1 MNTPLLPAPEPEFQP
16 AGPLDDGSSAG
27 IFRLRLRRFLL
38 FLPKFWWIPALTL
51 VIGLALEAAYVHWK
65 QPTFVSHSSMWETL
79 KMELPEGDYF
89 SEEMQDYLG
98 TLTGLLQSETLR
110 QQALGILRISTN
122 SASIVLGK
130 DGEPLRMDISVSG
143 NPKSSVYL
151 IKSSGSNPRFTQTYL
166 DALMQA
172 YLDYKRNVRREVSG
186 ETLSSISDQVQR
198 WERDL
203 NTQQDALLAFERT
216 NNLAILQEEATAAGG
231 YLTRLKTQLSDLQ
244 LEARLLDATIADQ
257 NTATNA
263 MLSVPS
269 MPLTSDVTPQAPQA
283 GASTQ
288 QQSSF
293 NDLQVLKL
301 QRDRLSKYLKPKHPK
316 IVALDEQIARG
327 EKMQEMYRGQN
338 REQLLAARQANQLKT
353 DEVNGTIKEW
363 ETKVIQA
370 NDTIADAEHL
380 KMNIQRTQSVYDRLT
395 LLVQNVGISRNIDQE
410 TLAVLEPASP
420 ATRSYASEKSGLTMA
435 IVGGLAAG
443 LGLVFFIAVRDDR
456 FTNITEVNATVG
468 DAVVGLLPEVTDDG
482 KTVMPLLALNDP
494 RHSYAESYRSLRSA
508 LLFLPTGGERPKL
521 LLISSAMP
529 GEGKSTVA
537 ANLARTLAQSGSR
550 VLLVDAD
557 LRKGHLHHLLGLQR
571 EPGLVELLN
580 QTCTPAQVMQKD
592 SLPNLTFIA
601 CGAEPSGNPGDLLL
615 GSGLDKILAQ
625 WRQEFDYVVV
635 DSSPLFAADD
645 ASCLAPKMDGTLF
658 VVRNR
663 HSGARATREAVDLLA
678 QRQARILGVIYN
690 GATGS
695 GRSGYYYRYA
705 DYYPAEKNQK
715 SGKQKAESTVK
726 EEMSKAENRN
736 DG

>member
-1 MNTPLLPAPEPEFQP
+1 
-16 AGPLDDGSSAG
+16 
-27 IFRLRLRRFLL
+27 
-38 FLPKFWWIPALTL
+38 
-51 VIGLALEAAYVHWK
+51 
-65 QPTFVSHSSMWETL
+65 
-79 KMELPEGDYF
+79 
-89 SEEMQDYLG
+89 
-98 TLTGLLQSETLR
+98 
-110 QQALGILRISTN
+110 
-122 SASIVLGK
+122 
-130 DGEPLRMDISVSG
+130 
-143 NPKSSVYL
+143 
-151 IKSSGSNPRFTQTYL
+151 
-166 DALMQA
+166 
-172 YLDYKRNVRREVSG
+172 
-186 ETLSSISDQVQR
+186 
-198 WERDL
+198 
-203 NTQQDALLAFERT
+203 
-216 NNLAILQEEATAAGG
+216 
-231 YLTRLKTQLSDLQ
+231 
-244 LEARLLDATIADQ
+244 
-257 NTATNA
+257 
-263 MLSVPS
+263 
-269 MPLTSDVTPQAPQA
+269 
-283 GASTQ
+283 
-288 QQSSF
+288 
-293 NDLQVLKL
+293 
-301 QRDRLSKYLKPKHPK
+301 
-316 IVALDEQIARG
+316 
-327 EKMQEMYRGQN
+327 
-338 REQLLAARQANQLKT
+338 
-353 DEVNGTIKEW
+353 
-363 ETKVIQA
+363 
-370 NDTIADAEHL
+370 
-380 KMNIQRTQSVYDRLT
+380 
-395 LLVQNVGISRNIDQE
+395 
-410 TLAVLEPASP
+410 
-420 ATRSYASEKSGLTMA
+420 
-435 IVGGLAAG
+435 
-443 LGLVFFIAVRDDR
+443 
-456 FTNITEVNATVG
+456 
-468 DAVVGLLPEVTDDG
+468 
-482 KTVMPLLALNDP
+482 MPLLALNDP

>member
-1 MNTPLLPAPEPEFQP
+1 M
-16 AGPLDDGSSAG
+16 
-27 IFRLRLRRFLL
+27 

-51 VIGLALEAAYVHWK
+51 VIGLAIEAAYVHWK

-89 SEEMQDYLG
+89 SEEVQDYLG

-130 DGEPLRMDISVSG
+130 DGEPLPVAISVSG
-143 NPKSSVYL
+143 NPKSSVYV
-151 IKSSGSNPRFTQTYL
+151 IHSSGSNPRFTQTYL

-186 ETLSSISDQVQR
+186 ETLSSISEQVQR

-231 YLTRLKTQLSDLQ
+231 YLTRLKTELSDLQ

-257 NTATNA
+257 NAATNA
-263 MLSVPS
+263 VVSVPS
-269 MPLTSDVTPQAPQA
+269 LPLTSDVTPQAPPA
-283 GASTQ
+283 GAATEQ
-288 QQSSF
+288 QNSF
-293 NDLQVLKL
+293 NDLQMLKL
-301 QRDRLSKYLKPKHPK
+301 QRERLSKYLKPKHPK
-316 IVALDEQIARG
+316 IVQLDEQIARG

-338 REQLLAARQANQLKT
+338 RDQLIAARKANQLKT
-353 DEVNGTIKEW
+353 DNVTASIKEW

-370 NDTIADAEHL
+370 NDTITDAEQL

-443 LGLVFFIAVRDDR
+443 LGLVFLIAIRDDR

-571 EPGLVELLN
+571 QPGLVELLN

-663 HSGARATREAVDLLA
+663 HSGARTTREAVDLLA

-715 SGKQKAESTVK
+715 SGKQKADITVK